1 MLPAKKCG
9 QKLCV
14 VGGVFFVFVSPSKK
28 SGCCSLAV
36 FRSWNCLFFLFE
48 IETLETSPFRAW
60 KKEKE
65 KKKSSGLPL
74 AWLLLACLLLTFP
87 CICRLQGSPGQP
99 GLGSWVSNN
108 KHSLKKNFFWQLKE
122 ETTKICPVLLVFE
135 LLVKAEEKMHLL
147 VLLHPVAYP
156 PFQAFSHS
164 SQSVLL
170 PSSGPALGAFLPL
183 EVTVPPGIL
192 FPYSS
197 LGEVLLSKYGYPECT
212 EPSFLW
218 LISLKAGPKFRCPA
232 QCLWYQQQQW

>member
-108 KHSLKKNFFWQLKE
+108 KHSIKKNFFW
-122 ETTKICPVLLVFE
+122 
-135 LLVKAEEKMHLL
+135 
-147 VLLHPVAYP
+147 
-156 PFQAFSHS
+156 
-164 SQSVLL
+164 
-170 PSSGPALGAFLPL
+170 
-183 EVTVPPGIL
+183 
-192 FPYSS
+192 
-197 LGEVLLSKYGYPECT
+197 
-212 EPSFLW
+212 
-218 LISLKAGPKFRCPA
+218 
-232 QCLWYQQQQW
+232 